1 MSCGVIHVKNYVLK
15 VSTIGEVGL
24 KLVADSNHC
33 ECPKSI
39 SAYYSF
45 QNNVQLLVPESLSH
59 LSPVGT
65 VGMKIRLM
73 PGTRASRKGLLDGA
87 EDPPGFNAGMID
99 PAYSS
104 RDVRV
109 NLTLQLTKRESLSVI

>member
-39 SAYYSF
+39 RAFYSF

-59 LSPVGT
+59 LSLVGPNT
-65 VGMKIRLM
+65 AIS
-73 PGTRASRKGLLDGA
+73 TRTLDFLYC
-87 EDPPGFNAGMID
+87 P
-99 PAYSS
+99 
-104 RDVRV
+104 
-109 NLTLQLTKRESLSVI
+109 T